1 MDKIY
6 FNNSVLSCENADFT
20 DEVPINN
27 TELLSSLKTRL
38 YKLFNLQSKAD
49 AVLTFNSENEIS
61 FMLDRLLNDGDN
73 CIITQTENKSVT
85 SPLQELAGKGIT
97 YTTVK
102 CDDEGFVSPDDIDN
116 AIEQNTKLVFISHAA
131 YAYGSIQ
138 DIKSISEVCKRHG
151 VLLMVDASH
160 TVGYIDIDFSN
171 LGADVVVI
179 SANKGL
185 LACNGVGVVI
195 MSYDISKLIS
205 EEDIRNNDNILAVS
219 DISKTCTDD
228 LKSGAY
234 VLDKALAFIQDTGI
248 DEIHEKIDQLM
259 VHFLYGLKH
268 ISNIDLVGTW
278 NISHRMGII
287 SVDFTGKDNS
297 VCTELLAKEYSLIA
311 SNILFDDNSNMQS
324 RYPQGVV
331 RFSLGFN
338 NTMEDIDE
346 ALNAIQAISRNDN

>member
-1 MDKIY
+1 MDTIY
-6 FNNSVLSCENADFT
+6 LNNAVKSCRDADLT
-20 DEVPINN
+20 DELSINN
-27 TELLSSLKTRL
+27 TELLGSLKKRL
-38 YKLFNLQSKAD
+38 CNIFNLQGKAGV
-49 AVLTFNSENEIS
+49 AVTFNAEVAIS
-61 FMLDRLLNDGDN
+61 FMLDRLLNESDN
-73 CIITQTENKSVT
+73 CVITQIENKSVI

-116 AIEQNTKLVFISHAA
+116 AISKDTRLVFISHAA

-151 VLLMVDASH
+151 VILMLDASH
-160 TVGYIDIDFSN
+160 TAGYIDVDFSN
-171 LGADVVVI
+171 IGADVVVL

-185 LACNGVGVVI
+185 LSCNGVGVVL
-195 MSYDISKLIS
+195 MSDDIAKLIP
-205 EEDIRNNDNILAVS
+205 EEDIEGNDNILAIS
-219 DISKTCTDD
+219 DATKTCPDD

-234 VLDKALAFIQDTGI
+234 ALDKALAFIENTGV

-268 ISNIDLVGTW
+268 IKNIDLVGTW
-278 NISHRMGII
+278 NISRRMGVI
-287 SVDFTGKDNS
+287 SIDFTGKDNS

-311 SNILFDDNSNMQS
+311 SNILFDDNSDMQS

-331 RFSLGFN
+331 RFSLGFY
-338 NTMEDIDE
+338 NTMEEIDA
-346 ALNAIQAISRNDN
+346 ALTAIQAISHNDD